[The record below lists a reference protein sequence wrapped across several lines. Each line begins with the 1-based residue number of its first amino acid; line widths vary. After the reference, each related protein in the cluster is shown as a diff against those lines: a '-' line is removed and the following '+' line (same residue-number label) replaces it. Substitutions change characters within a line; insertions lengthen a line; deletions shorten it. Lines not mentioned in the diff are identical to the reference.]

1 MTAFRELVRDWR
13 GLHAQDIP
21 VNVLG
26 DWLEEV
32 ERALNSDELL
42 ATTQERQMLERA
54 VSLVGPTFLDQAAEA
69 WSHEALGDLALRPTR
84 RTGDR

>member
-1 MTAFRELVRDWR
+1 MMTAFRELVRDLR

-42 ATTQERQMLERA
+42 ATTQERQMNGR
-54 VSLVGPTFLDQAAEA
+54 
-69 WSHEALGDLALRPTR
+69 
-84 RTGDR
+84 

>member
-1 MTAFRELVRDWR
+1 MRDLR

-42 ATTQERQMLERA
+42 ATPQERQMLERA
-54 VSLVGPTFLDQAAEA
+54 VSFGRAHLLDQAAEA
-69 WSHEALGDLALRPTR
+69 WSHEALGDLPLT
-84 RTGDR
+84 TN